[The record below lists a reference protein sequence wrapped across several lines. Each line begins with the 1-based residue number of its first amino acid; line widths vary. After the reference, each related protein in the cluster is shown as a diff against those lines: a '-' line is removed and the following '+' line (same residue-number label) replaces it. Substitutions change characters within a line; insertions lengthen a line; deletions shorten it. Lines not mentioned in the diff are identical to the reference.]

1 MKNFKDEK
9 NDLKFFE
16 NDNIIIEN
24 IKINP
29 IPNEIN
35 FDMAKN
41 YMKND
46 IINKLN
52 NSDSKLIYYL
62 IKNLNK
68 LIDINSQ
75 PAIKSNISYLII
87 KILKYSFDHYHIPLQ
102 NTKLRKF
109 MTIINTNNP
118 DVDNTYMTKGIYQE
132 IFKSQEIDDNNTVNQ
147 EGIYNELLT
156 NDEINSDERIERNL
170 DAKEAFDSLD
180 IDDYGSGDER
190 DQDDIDYSAEA
201 FN

>member
-1 MKNFKDEK
+1 
-9 NDLKFFE
+9 
-16 NDNIIIEN
+16 
-24 IKINP
+24 IKINL
-29 IPNEIN
+29 IPNDIN
-35 FDMAKN
+35 FNISKN

-62 IKNLNK
+62 IKNLEK

-87 KILKYSFDHYHIPLQ
+87 KLIKYSFDSYYIPLQ

-118 DVDNTYMTKGIYQE
+118 AIDNTYITKGIYQE
-132 IFKSQEIDDNNTVNQ
+132 IFKSEEIDDNNIVKQ

-156 NDEINSDERIERNL
+156 NDEINNEERIESNL